1 MIQAVGK
8 WKGSMSHKA
17 LIRSLDP
24 ATGWAAGAASASG
37 RGAVQDG
44 QPQLGGGSEEDW
56 LRLDDVVM
64 LKSFKL
70 VMVVSMALWLD
81 VTNCPHH
88 FPDGSFLNHPGQAS
102 GLCTEAA
109 EGTLVQ

>member
-1 MIQAVGK
+1 MQQ
-8 WKGSMSHKA
+8 
-17 LIRSLDP
+17 
-24 ATGWAAGAASASG
+24 
-37 RGAVQDG
+37 QDG
-44 QPQLGGGSEEDW
+44 LQEQHQLQEEEPCRIGNSSSEEDW
-56 LRLDDVVM
+56 LGLDDVVM

-81 VTNCPHH
+81 VTNCLHH